1 MLLIDMPFLIGKNVT
16 NCLIIIIKKN
26 ETYRKNKIE
35 KVKKSY
41 YYKQEVKNFLNILL
55 DEI

>member
-1 MLLIDMPFLIGKNVT
+1 MLLIDIHFLTVKNVT
-16 NCLIIIIKKN
+16 NSLIIIIKN
-26 ETYRKNKIE
+26 ETYRKTKIE

-41 YYKQEVKNFLNILL
+41 YYKKEVKKFLNILL